1 MTKPI
6 LNKIEIQGEPK
17 TCRVRCM
24 ARVMCQI
31 WNLCSTI
38 KVFHLCHHSKKLPIA
53 LQLMST
59 PPGIPLQI
67 FKDLHVYGECPTS
80 MMFMGT
86 IVGMPITF
94 ITSGYCWFLHGLLWC
109 QDSIFSNGPHVKDLC
124 HAEYI
129 QERAQITTEAFL
141 FFYLCYK
148 TIFYNRSPQIKVTLR
163 SQGLATNFRFEVS
176 YLVCCSS
183 IQCRAEICSL
193 DLCPNNKA

>member
-6 LNKIEIQGEPK
+6 LNKIEIQVEPK
-17 TCRVRCM
+17 TCRVTCM
-24 ARVMCQI
+24 AQVMSQL

-38 KVFHLCHHSKKLPIA
+38 KVFHLCHHSKKLLIA

-86 IVGMPITF
+86 IVGMPIL
-94 ITSGYCWFLHGLLWC
+94 SLLKDIAGSCMDYWWC

-129 QERAQITTEAFL
+129 QERAQITEALL
-141 FFYLCYK
+141 FFY
-148 TIFYNRSPQIKVTLR
+148 IFVIKQSST
-163 SQGLATNFRFEVS
+163 AEV
-176 YLVCCSS
+176 
-183 IQCRAEICSL
+183 
-193 DLCPNNKA
+193 PK